1 MSYQDPIITKK
12 SKEEKS
18 DLAFDDEPPGDYI
31 QNAFSSM
38 FKYIFIIAGS
48 LINSVAKCLIINV
61 IVLFGVRDRVKK
73 SIDDVLNIQLSIIEV
88 IIFGNI
94 FLFRLLCKITGTRM
108 KKPDGSDDKYDT
120 RGYLRYS
127 EIHRQYWSHMDI
139 TYKDD
144 ENAYSVSTN
153 VKPITKFFDITNDKA
168 LPGNNIRQDRPF
180 EPNINNENGEN
191 ELSTTDGEVHKRYF
205 SFYRKQKKVGDSQSL
220 AS

>member
-1 MSYQDPIITKK
+1 MSDQDLIITKK
-12 SKEEKS
+12 SKEEKL
-18 DLAFDDEPPGDYI
+18 DLAFDDEPAGDYI
-31 QNAFSSM
+31 QNAFSLILR
-38 FKYIFIIAGS
+38 YVFIIAGS
-48 LINSVAKCLIINV
+48 LINSVARCLILNV

-73 SIDDVLNIQLSIIEV
+73 SFDDVLNIQLSIIEL

-94 FLFRLLCKITGTRM
+94 FLFRLLCKITGTRIR
-108 KKPDGSDDKYDT
+108 KADDSDDKYDT

-127 EIHRQYWSHMDI
+127 EIHHQYWSHMDI

-153 VKPITKFFDITNDKA
+153 VKPITKFLVITNDQA

-180 EPNINNENGEN
+180 EQNINSENGEN

-205 SFYRKQKKVGDSQSL
+205 SFYRKQKKV
-220 AS
+220 